1 MKIKAIVVAL
11 AVVATVF
18 TGCAKKAEQAEAP
31 KTETKTEVKADAVAS
46 ASLTKD
52 PAVLVKAMSKD
63 GNWIMG
69 ITEDMTTDKELV
81 LEGDDL
87 TKPDKNDPTKKVP
100 AGKRQLVLAA
110 RDDKKVITANYTL
123 TAKKLTVKSTNGKIE
138 GGVFKGDVYVESTG
152 FSLEAAKIDGNLYF
166 ANEEAQKSFKMDD
179 KSSVTGKQE
188 IKK

>member
-1 MKIKAIVVAL
+1 MKIKAILLSVVVVAGI
-11 AVVATVF
+11 F
-18 TGCAKKAEQAEAP
+18 TGCAKKEEPAVAP
-31 KTETKTEVKADAVAS
+31 KVETKTEAKTDAVTS

-52 PAVLVKAMSKD
+52 VDILVKAMSKD

-69 ITEDMTTDKELV
+69 ITENMTTDKELV

-110 RDDKKVITANYTL
+110 RDDKKVITENYTL
-123 TAKKLTVKSTNGKIE
+123 TAKKLTVKSKNCKIE

-152 FSLEAAKIDGNLYF
+152 FNLEAAKIEGNIYF
-166 ANEEAQKSFKMDD
+166 ANEEAQKTFKMDD